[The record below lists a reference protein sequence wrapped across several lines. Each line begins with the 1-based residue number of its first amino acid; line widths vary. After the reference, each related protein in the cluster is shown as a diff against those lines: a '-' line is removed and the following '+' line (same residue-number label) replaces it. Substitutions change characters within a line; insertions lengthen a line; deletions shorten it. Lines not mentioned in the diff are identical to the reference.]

1 MSDQEQYGPAWIRVT
16 VMVHPCGD
24 IHFIGGDR
32 APGEGDTEYL
42 AAKYLCH
49 ASKSKELA
57 ATVSQQLQ
65 AKIRAIADGLE
76 IAYRTADPMAVDNA
90 VNELRELSAVQ

>member
-1 MSDQEQYGPAWIRVT
+1 MEIQGCSPDRCVNFTSCTNARPSDYP
-16 VMVHPCGD
+16 PC
-24 IHFIGGDR
+24 
-32 APGEGDTEYL
+32 
-42 AAKYLCH
+42 AKN
-49 ASKSKELA
+49 AMESGINS
-57 ATVSQQLQ
+57 VQQLQ